1 MSQLGIVIIGII
13 VLLSIIWQVTI
24 FKKINYDSE
33 SLGLLLGPPLGIGA
47 VITFGVLVYSIFLFM
62 DETKSISFVY
72 VVKHTVMA
80 IIFTVI
86 IMFKSFLG
94 PMFNGWLASYSAY
107 NYFEH
112 NIFEVWPFM
121 NWIISLVIEAP
132 GDVATFVYTAIFMS
146 LSLFLSGGVALSEGA
161 FNP

>member
-13 VLLSIIWQVTI
+13 VVISISWQLVVFTKLSD
-24 FKKINYDSE
+24 DSD
-33 SLGLLLGPPLGIGA
+33 SIGLLLGVPLLIGA

-62 DETKSISFVY
+62 DETKSISFSY
-72 VVKHTVMA
+72 VVKHTIMA
-80 IIFTVI
+80 ISFTVI
-86 IMFKSFLG
+86 IMFKTYLG

-121 NWIISLVIEAP
+121 NWIISLVIEIP
-132 GDVATFVYTAIFMS
+132 GDTATLVYTGIFMV
-146 LSLFLSGGVALSEGA
+146 LSLFLSGGVALDS
-161 FNP
+161 